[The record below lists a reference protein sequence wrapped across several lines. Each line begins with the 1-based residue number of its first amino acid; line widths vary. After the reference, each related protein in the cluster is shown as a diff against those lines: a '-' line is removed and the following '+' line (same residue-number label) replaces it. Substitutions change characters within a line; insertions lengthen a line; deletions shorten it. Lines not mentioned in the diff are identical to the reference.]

1 MLNDLSDELIPRSIR
16 ITNYTYSFKEKEQM
30 VYMFIDA
37 ELENVEY

>member
-16 ITNYTYSFKEKEQM
+16 ITIIHIFLRKKEEM